1 VEKRLFNIFDSLRT
15 KIVTLYD
22 GAKTMV
28 FIDRKF
34 ALSTLFIGT
43 FFPYEAMAP
52 LFEAYSDLEK
62 GNGLKLYT
70 LFASIV
76 GNATVTCEDCYPLV
90 DHAGASPDASISIE
104 CADYGPTPDD
114 LASARSIYDV
124 FSAQTRLA
132 DIMFNIHCVYV
143 VVPNLP
149 A

>member
-28 FIDRKF
+28 SIDRKF

-70 LFASIV
+70 LFASLV
-76 GNATVTCEDCYPLV
+76 GNFTVTCEDCYPLV
-90 DHAGASPDASISIE
+90 DHAGASPDASTSIL
-104 CADYGPTPDD
+104 CADSGPTPDD
-114 LASARSIYDV
+114 LASLRSIYDGL
-124 FSAQTRLA
+124 SAQSRLA
-132 DIMFNIHCVYV
+132 DVMFFVRCVYV
-143 VVPNLP
+143 VVPKLP
-149 A
+149 P